1 MKQRKDT
8 YARSVWLRGL
18 NRLSARISSYMS
30 TPVVTCHMN
39 DNLAHVRNLLLRRDI
54 GRVVVVDDGHVFGI
68 VTWTDLIK
76 AFVSLQKRWASH
88 PIDEV
93 LVKQVMTKNPI
104 LIRQTR
110 SIRMA
115 AKTMVR
121 YGVSGLPVVD
131 QQKTLSG
138 IITKTD
144 IVRAIPRTKSS
155 RLSVSEV
162 MTTDV
167 VTLSPNH
174 TLYRAASLMDQN
186 KISHL
191 VVTEGGAPV
200 GMISKIDLASFAPA
214 VAGRMSAPRKKF
226 VFDNANDRRVY
237 FVPVAADLMTTDLI
251 TVKPEASLLDAS
263 RTMLDHGISSL
274 PVVDDSG
281 KLVGII
287 TKSDLVRAVARFR

>member
-1 MKQRKDT
+1 
-8 YARSVWLRGL
+8 
-18 NRLSARISSYMS
+18 LSARVSSYMNS
-30 TPVVTCHMN
+30 PVVTCHVN
-39 DNLAHVRNLLLRRDI
+39 DNLAHVRNILLKRDI
-54 GRVVVVDDGHVFGI
+54 GRVIVVDDGHVVGV

-76 AFVSLQKRWASH
+76 AFVSLQKRWASQ

-93 LVKQVMTKNPI
+93 PVHRAMTKNPI

-115 AKTMVR
+115 AKTMIR

-131 QQKTLSG
+131 QAKTLTG

-144 IVRAIPRTKSS
+144 IVRAMPRTKSS
-155 RLSVSEV
+155 TMGVSDV

-174 TLYRAASLMDQN
+174 TLYRAAALMAEK

-191 VVTEGGAPV
+191 VVTEGDVPV

-214 VAGRMSAPRKKF
+214 AQPLSTPRKKRF
-226 VFDNANDRRVY
+226 LFDNVNERRVY
-237 FVPVAADLMTTDLI
+237 LVPVAADLMTPNLI
-251 TVKPEASLLDAS
+251 TIRRDAKLLDAAQK
-263 RTMLDHGISSL
+263 MLENKISSL
-274 PVVDDSG
+274 PVVDDAA

-287 TKSDLVRAVARFR
+287 TKSDLVRAVARYR

>member
-1 MKQRKDT
+1 
-8 YARSVWLRGL
+8 
-18 NRLSARISSYMS
+18 MS

-39 DNLAHVRNLLLRRDI
+39 DNLAHVRNLLLRHDI
-54 GRVVVVDDGHVFGI
+54 GRVVVVDDGHVTGV

-76 AFVSLQKRWASH
+76 AFVSLRKRWASR

-93 LVKQVMTKNPI
+93 LVKHVMTRNPI

-121 YGVSGLPVVD
+121 YGVSGLPTVD
-131 QQKTLSG
+131 QQKTLVG

-144 IVRAIPRTKSS
+144 IVRAMPRTRSS

-167 VTLSPNH
+167 ITLSPNH
-174 TLYRAASLMDQN
+174 TLYRAASLMAQN

-191 VVTEGGAPV
+191 VVAEGGSPV
-200 GMISKIDLASFAPA
+200 GIISKIDLASYAPLVPIGVGA
-214 VAGRMSAPRKKF
+214 LRKKF
-226 VFDNANDRRVY
+226 VSDNDRRVY
-237 FVPVAADLMTTDLI
+237 YVPVAAELMTTKLF
-251 TVKPEASLLDAS
+251 TVKPDATLLEASK
-263 RTMLDHGISSL
+263 TMLEHGISSL
-274 PVVDDSG
+274 PVVDDTG
-281 KLVGII
+281 RLVGII